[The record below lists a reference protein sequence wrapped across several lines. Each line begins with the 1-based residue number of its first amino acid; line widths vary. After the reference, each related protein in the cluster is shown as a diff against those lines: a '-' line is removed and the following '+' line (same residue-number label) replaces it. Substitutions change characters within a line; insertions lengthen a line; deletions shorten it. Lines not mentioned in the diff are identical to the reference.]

1 MIWLTSNIYNKSINM
16 VVFLSYDIFLRFFCM
31 SSKLKALHC
40 WNILL
45 PFWFKGWPWC
55 FYIYLHLENLYF
67 FGLIVSPDSG
77 LPLYVRESSGIFW
90 TSDFLSFLFTLEA
103 TGRRLQWPKKL
114 KNKSLWMIYSSILRN
129 EYCFVLKSQS
139 CIPWKN
145 LKYLRHFQELC
156 FQLD

>member
-1 MIWLTSNIYNKSINM
+1 
-16 VVFLSYDIFLRFFCM
+16 M

-40 WNILL
+40 WNICCYFGLRVDQDHAMMCLYIFTFREFILL
-45 PFWFKGWPWC
+45 WSHCISRFWFANCLLNTYG
-55 FYIYLHLENLYF
+55 
-67 FGLIVSPDSG
+67 
-77 LPLYVRESSGIFW
+77 RESKGGIFW
-90 TSDFLSFLFTLEA
+90 KSDFLSFLFTLEA